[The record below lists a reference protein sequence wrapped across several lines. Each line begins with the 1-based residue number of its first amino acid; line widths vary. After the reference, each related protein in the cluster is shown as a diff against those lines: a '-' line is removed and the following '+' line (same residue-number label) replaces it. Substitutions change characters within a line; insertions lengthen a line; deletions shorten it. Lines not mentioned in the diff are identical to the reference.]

1 MNGIYRRLLEG
12 VPLETDELR
21 EMLDLSDALPLLKRP
36 RTILAGSI
44 ARVGGL

>member
-1 MNGIYRRLLEG
+1 MIQTHLENHGINL
-12 VPLETDELR
+12 V
-21 EMLDLSDALPLLKRP
+21 LDLSDALPLLKRP